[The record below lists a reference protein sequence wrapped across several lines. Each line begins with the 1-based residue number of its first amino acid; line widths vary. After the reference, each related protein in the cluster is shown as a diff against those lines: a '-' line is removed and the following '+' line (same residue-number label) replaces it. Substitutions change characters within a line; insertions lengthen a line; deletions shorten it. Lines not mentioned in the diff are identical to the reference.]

1 MIGKIITAAI
11 GNQVAKNTRGIGGP
25 AGAAI
30 GFIAPALLRRISLPA
45 MLAVAAGGLCGQE
58 AGREEQPHL
67 LTIRSRHEFTR
78 MSLRERNDEAIRDG
92 CYAVADCGSSR
103 TAGRKPLHFRHVSSA
118 EFA

>member
-45 MLAVAAGGLCGQE
+45 MLAVAVGG
-58 AGREEQPHL
+58 
-67 LTIRSRHEFTR
+67 
-78 MSLRERNDEAIRDG
+78 
-92 CYAVADCGSSR
+92 YAAKKLGEKNSR
-103 TAGRKPLHFRHVSSA
+103 TY
-118 EFA
+118 